1 VKTLIKNLP
10 CNRTT
15 FVEHQDTSD
24 YSIITKEKAAET
36 FQEANS
42 YDINI
47 KNPLRVCNALPIG
60 LRVRFGTPNKS
71 GDLLAEEVGSFEESS
86 IKRGEYSNLN
96 CFNLVDTIKFEVNLD
111 YGGGSATSERF

>member
-10 CNRTT
+10 CSRTT

-47 KNPLRVCNALPIG
+47 KNPVRIWNALPIG
-60 LRVRFGTPNKS
+60 MKVRWVTPKNK
-71 GDLLAEEVGSFEESS
+71 GLLAADEVTSFYEAA
-86 IKRGEYSNLN
+86 IKQGEN
-96 CFNLVDTIKFEVNLD
+96 
-111 YGGGSATSERF
+111 

>member
-1 VKTLIKNLP
+1 MKTLIKNLP
-10 CNRTT
+10 CNRPT

-47 KNPLRVCNALPIG
+47 KNPVRVCNALPIG
-60 LRVRFGTPNKS
+60 LRVRWGTPQKS
-71 GDLLAEEVGSFEESS
+71 GELLGEEVGRFEGA
-86 IKRGEYSNLN
+86 IMKRGENADIN
-96 CFNLVDTIKFEVNLD
+96 CFNLVDTVKFEINLD
-111 YGGGSATSERF
+111 YGGGSAASERF